1 MLRYA
6 VISSDFL
13 DVFGT
18 QSAILERFEIV
29 LHPAQVEEQL
39 LLRGRG
45 AHFYKAPAPQD
56 EFLNRGTNP
65 PHCVSRE
72 AEAAIGLELL
82 HTLHQADIAFG
93 DQFAD
98 RQAVTAIAHGD
109 LGHETQVRRNELRR
123 SEEHTSELQSL
134 MRISYAVF
142 CL

>member
-1 MLRYA
+1 MR
-6 VISSDFL
+6 ISDWSSDVCSSDL
-13 DVFGT
+13 
-18 QSAILERFEIV
+18 
-29 LHPAQVEEQL
+29 
-39 LLRGRG
+39 
-45 AHFYKAPAPQD
+45 

-109 LGHETQVRRNELRR
+109 LGHETQVRRNELRGSFR
-123 SEEHTSELQSL
+123 VFMFGITLCEHIFLL
-134 MRISYAVF
+134 WR
-142 CL
+142 

>member
-1 MLRYA
+1 MLRHA
-6 VISSDFL
+6 EISSDFL

-18 QSAILERFEIV
+18 QIAILERFEIV

-45 AHFYKAPAPQD
+45 AHFYKAPATQD
-56 EFLNRGTNP
+56 EFLNRGANP

-93 DQFAD
+93 DQFVD
-98 RQAVTAIAHGD
+98 RQTVTA
-109 LGHETQVRRNELRR
+109 R
-123 SEEHTSELQSL
+123 SEEHSSELQSL
-134 MRISYAVF
+134 MRTSDAVF
-142 CL
+142 CLKNKKKKN

>member
-65 PHCVSRE
+65 PHCVSRV

-93 DQFAD
+93 AQFAA
-98 RQAVTAIAHGD
+98 RQAVTAIAHGY
-109 LGHETQVRRNELRR
+109 LGHETPVRRNELRGSFR
-123 SEEHTSELQSL
+123 VFMLVIKLCEHLIL
-134 MRISYAVF
+134 PCR
-142 CL
+142 